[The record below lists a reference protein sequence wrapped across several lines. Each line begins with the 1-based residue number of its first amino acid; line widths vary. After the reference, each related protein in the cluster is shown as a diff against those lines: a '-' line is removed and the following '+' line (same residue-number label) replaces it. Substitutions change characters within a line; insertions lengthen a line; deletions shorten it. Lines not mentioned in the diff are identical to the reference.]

1 MPFLE
6 IIAQEELLAGTN
18 LGVKNL
24 SVKTAVRV
32 QKLPGLDLVKAV
44 TLYVTW

>member
-6 IIAQEELLAGTN
+6 IIAQEELLAGAN

-24 SVKTAVRV
+24 SVKIGVRV
-32 QKLPGLDLVKAV
+32 QKLPGLDLVRAG